1 MYLLEGVNEMEN
13 VYEFGPFRLE
23 TKERRLL
30 RDGRPVRLRGKV
42 LDTLCVLVSRPGHL
56 IGKDDLIAAVWPD
69 TVVEENNLAHNI
81 NALRKALGDAALI
94 ETVPGKG
101 YRFLGAVQLR
111 AAPPAPRSAEMAA
124 DGPVLFERDQQ
135 MKGLLEA
142 FAEAL
147 EGKRQFVCIPG
158 EPGVGK
164 TTLVHAFLQGVRR
177 TSAARIGRGQCL
189 ENRGEVEPYI
199 AVLDALGRLC
209 REPDGDEVA
218 SLLYR
223 RAPTWLAQMPWLAS
237 APALAQLPQR
247 NLGMTRDRM
256 LREFAELVEEL
267 ASSRP
272 FVLCLD
278 DLHWCDDS
286 TLSLLELLA
295 HRDDPAQLMLI
306 GTYRP
311 AEATRAT
318 QPLEALAQGMKI
330 RGQCRVVR
338 PALLSADAVQSMIG
352 RELPGIT
359 PDRALVDTVHQR
371 TSGNPLFVLALIDHW
386 KATSAV
392 VPQADGW
399 QAVADFTELGRGV
412 PESLSAMMH
421 QKMETLSPED
431 RLLLE
436 AASVAGRE
444 FVAGVLASALGW
456 TEDDTELRC
465 ATLARQGTFI
475 RDAGVLEW
483 PSGAVAARFRFIHA
497 LYREAVYRRVPAG
510 RCSRLHRLIG
520 EALVKAYGA
529 QADAN
534 ANQLARHFRYGGDRS
549 RAIRYF
555 RLAGEQALRRS
566 AHREAVSLF
575 QCGLE
580 LVEQQPETPERHSEE
595 FAFRSMMA
603 PAILAVKGFAAPE
616 AVLNFQRARELGLG
630 LVRVE
635 EMYQLLFH
643 LASMHELRGEYG
655 LAEQILDE
663 RLRLPRAE
671 DGAAVQIDSDTLLAC
686 SLFHQGEFSR
696 AIETAAN
703 GVGLYDPHKH
713 AGLIATYG
721 ENPAVACHGWAALA
735 LWCLGYSDQ
744 AIERVELS
752 LELAGHPDL
761 LFSLAGAKVRAA
773 NVHQLR
779 RDPPQTL
786 HWATEAAELAEE
798 HGYLYASSFARALKG
813 WALSMTG
820 QPAEGQILV
829 REGMAL
835 LDRIGANMDRP
846 YLLALSSE
854 IAAANGQPSEAL
866 AQVTEALGLVRESR
880 AYFYEAELYR
890 LRGVLVLQNAGRAGE
905 DEAEANIRQALEIAR
920 KQQARALEL
929 RAAVSLCRLL
939 QARGMPQDGLRVLAP
954 AYHWFTE
961 GAGTADLIEAGEL
974 LTSPARTSRSVK
986 RADARA

>member
-1 MYLLEGVNEMEN
+1 VED

-23 TKERRLL
+23 IKERRLL

-42 LDTLCVLVSRPGHL
+42 LDTLCVLVSQPGRL
-56 IGKDDLIAAVWPD
+56 ITKDELIAAVWPD

-81 NALRKALGDAALI
+81 NALRKALGDAAPI
-94 ETVPGKG
+94 ETVPGRG

-111 AAPPAPRSAEMAA
+111 AVPPAPRAADIAA
-124 DGPVLFERDQQ
+124 DGPMLFERDQQ
-135 MKGLLEA
+135 MEGLQEA

-164 TTLVHAFLQGVRR
+164 TTLVLAFLQEVRR
-177 TSAARIGRGQCL
+177 TSTARIGRGQCL

-199 AVLDALGRLC
+199 AVLEALGRLC
-209 REPDGDEVA
+209 RESDGDEVVT
-218 SLLYR
+218 LLYR

-237 APALAQLPQR
+237 APALVQLPQR
-247 NLGMTRDRM
+247 NLGVTRDRM

-267 ASSRP
+267 ALSRP

-295 HRDDPAQLMLI
+295 RRDDPAQLMLI

-318 QPLEALAQGMKI
+318 RPLDALAHGMKI

-338 PALLSADAVQSMIG
+338 PALLSANAVQSMIA
-352 RELPGIT
+352 RALPGIT
-359 PDRALVDTVHQR
+359 PDRPLVDTVHQR
-371 TSGNPLFVLALIDHW
+371 TSGNPLFVLALLDHW

-392 VPQADGW
+392 VLQPDGW
-399 QAVADFTELGRGV
+399 QAAADFDELGRGV
-412 PESLSAMMH
+412 PESLTAMIH
-421 QKMETLSPED
+421 QKIETLSPEE

-465 ATLARQGTFI
+465 AALARQGTFI
-475 RDAGVLEW
+475 RNAGVLEW
-483 PSGAVAARFRFIHA
+483 PGGGIAARFRFIHA
-497 LYREAVYRRVPAG
+497 LYREAVYGRVPAG
-510 RCSRLHRLIG
+510 RCSRLHLLIG
-520 EALVKAYGA
+520 EALVQAYGT

-534 ANQLARHFRYGGDRS
+534 ANQLARHFRYGGDRP

-555 RLAGEQALRRS
+555 RLAGEQALLRS
-566 AHREAVSLF
+566 AHREAASLF
-575 QCGLE
+575 QSGLE
-580 LVEQQPETPERHSEE
+580 LVEQQDETPERHSEE
-595 FAFRSMMA
+595 FTFRSMMA

-616 AVLNFQRARELGLG
+616 AVVNFQRARELGLR

-643 LASMHELRGEYG
+643 LATMHELRGEYR
-655 LAEQILDE
+655 LAEQILEE
-663 RLRLPRAE
+663 RLHLPRAT

-703 GVGLYDPHKH
+703 GVGLYDPRKH
-713 AGLIATYG
+713 AGLIAAYG

-735 LWCLGYSDQ
+735 LWCLGYADQ
-744 AIERVELS
+744 AIERVRLS

-761 LFSLAGAKVRAA
+761 VFSLAGAKVRAA
-773 NVHQLR
+773 NVYQLR
-779 RDPPQTL
+779 RDLPKTL
-786 HWATEAAELAEE
+786 HWATEANDLAEK
-798 HGYLYASSFARALKG
+798 HGYLYASSLARALKG

-820 QPAEGQILV
+820 QPANGLSLL
-829 REGMAL
+829 REGMAV
-835 LDRIGANMDRP
+835 LDRIGAHMDRP
-846 YLLALSSE
+846 YLLALSAE

-890 LRGVLVLQNAGRAGE
+890 LRGVLLLQAGGRAAE
-905 DEAEANIRQALEIAR
+905 DEAEANIRQALEIAQ
-920 KQQARALEL
+920 KQKARALEL
-929 RAAVSLCRLL
+929 RAGVSLCRLL
-939 QARGMPQDGLRVLAP
+939 QARGMPQDGLRALAP
-954 AYHWFTE
+954 TYRWFNE
-961 GAGTADLIEAGEL
+961 GAGTADLMEASEL
-974 LTSPARTSRSVK
+974 VASSVQASQSV
-986 RADARA
+986 RR

>member
-1 MYLLEGVNEMEN
+1 
-13 VYEFGPFRLE
+13 
-23 TKERRLL
+23 
-30 RDGRPVRLRGKV
+30 
-42 LDTLCVLVSRPGHL
+42 
-56 IGKDDLIAAVWPD
+56 
-69 TVVEENNLAHNI
+69 
-81 NALRKALGDAALI
+81 
-94 ETVPGKG
+94 
-101 YRFLGAVQLR
+101 
-111 AAPPAPRSAEMAA
+111 
-124 DGPVLFERDQQ
+124 
-135 MKGLLEA
+135 
-142 FAEAL
+142 
-147 EGKRQFVCIPG
+147 
-158 EPGVGK
+158 
-164 TTLVHAFLQGVRR
+164 
-177 TSAARIGRGQCL
+177 L

-199 AVLDALGRLC
+199 AVLEALGRLC
-209 REPDGDEVA
+209 READGDEVVT
-218 SLLYR
+218 LLYR

-237 APALAQLPQR
+237 APALEQLPQR
-247 NLGMTRDRM
+247 NLGVTRDRM

-267 ASSRP
+267 ALSRP

-286 TLSLLELLA
+286 TLSLIELLA
-295 HRDDPAQLMLI
+295 RRDDPAQLMLI

-311 AEATRAT
+311 GEATRAS
-318 QPLEALAQGMKI
+318 QPLDALANGMRI

-338 PALLSADAVQSMIG
+338 PALLSADAVQSMIA
-352 RELPGIT
+352 RALPGIT
-359 PDRALVDTVHQR
+359 PDRPLVDTVHQR

-386 KATSAV
+386 KDTSAV
-392 VPQADGW
+392 VLQPDGW
-399 QAVADFTELGRGV
+399 QAAADFVELGRGV
-412 PESLSAMMH
+412 PESLTAMIH
-421 QKMETLSPED
+421 QKMETLTPED

-444 FVAGVLASALGW
+444 FVAGVIASALNW

-465 ATLARQGTFI
+465 AALARQGTFI
-475 RDAGVLEW
+475 RDAGLLEW
-483 PSGAVAARFRFIHA
+483 PGGGIAARFCFIHA
-497 LYREAVYRRVPAG
+497 LYREVVYRRVPAG

-520 EALVKAYGA
+520 EALMKAYGT

-534 ANQLARHFRYGGDRS
+534 ANQLARHFRDGGDPT

-575 QCGLE
+575 QSGLE

-616 AVLNFQRARELGLG
+616 AVLNFQRARQLGLR

-643 LASMHELRGEYG
+643 LATMHELRGEYG

-663 RLRLPRAE
+663 RLRLPRAK
-671 DGAAVQIDSDTLLAC
+671 DGAAVQIDSDTLLTC

-696 AIETAAN
+696 AIETAKN
-703 GVGLYDPHKH
+703 GVDLYDPQKH

-735 LWCLGYSDQ
+735 LWCLGYADQ
-744 AIERVELS
+744 AIERVQLS
-752 LELAGHPDL
+752 LELAGDPDL

-773 NVHQLR
+773 NVYQLR
-779 RDPPQTL
+779 RDPTQTL
-786 HWATEAAELAEE
+786 HWATEAADLAEE
-798 HGYLYASSFARALKG
+798 HGYLYAGSLARALKG
-813 WALSMTG
+813 WALAMTG
-820 QPAEGQILV
+820 QPSDGLSLL
-829 REGMAL
+829 REGMAQ

-854 IAAANGQPSEAL
+854 IAAANGQSAEAV
-866 AQVTEALGLVRESR
+866 AQVSEALGLVRESR

-890 LRGVLVLQNAGRAGE
+890 LRGVLLLQAGGRAAE

-920 KQQARALEL
+920 KQKAKAIEL
-929 RAAVSLCRLL
+929 RAAVSLCRIL

-954 AYHWFTE
+954 AYQWFSE
-961 GAGTADLIEAGEL
+961 GAGTADLMEAGEL
-974 LTSPARTSRSVK
+974 LTSSVHASQSVK
-986 RADARA
+986 R